1 MKFNLPKTENKTFEF
16 IGIPSGDYESF
27 CWDVDKETFTKI
39 TGKEPKKYY
48 KSYFN
53 EGLYRIYPNK
63 FYGFDK
69 PKCKMIINIE
79 VLKDGD

>member
-27 CWDVDKETFTKI
+27 CWDVDKETFKKI

-63 FYGFDK
+63 FMDL
-69 PKCKMIINIE
+69 INQN
-79 VLKDGD
+79 VK